1 MLTSKFI
8 KMRNTKVIY
17 ILLVLGIIT
26 AIGIIIPGCSEDR
39 LDIKPKGVLLE
50 PSFFNNEEDV
60 YRALVSAYD
69 PISWL
74 FSWGMS
80 YWVQLN
86 AASDDAN
93 AGGNNASDQPCF
105 VQADRFNIDV
115 TDYGAEELWR
125 KYYAG
130 VYRCNIIFYNVEAK
144 PELQTPAVNMFLGEA
159 RFLRAYYY
167 FDLVRFFGK
176 VPLIDRPIGSEDY
189 AMTRAEIS
197 DIFGLIVSDLELAV
211 PVLPVNAPE
220 KGRVDKGAAL
230 ALLGKAYL
238 FMSSPYFNLGD
249 HYQDAANAFGQ
260 LIALNKYELME
271 NYADNFD
278 LDYEFGSESIFE
290 LNYNDLI
297 GLDWDASNPYPRM
310 EGNIDIQLCGI
321 RSLVQTD
328 TVIFSP
334 GWGFIKPTQ
343 EIAQVY
349 LDNNEVIRYNA
360 SIISGDSLEALGM
373 SWTDNFDYEGYFRMK
388 YAPMAKDEPANT
400 QAWANNFRVIRLADV
415 YLMLAECIVNGASD
429 PGGQDAD
436 HYVNEVRERAGVP
449 LKSGVTMND
458 IRLERQ
464 LELSF
469 EAVRYWDVLR
479 WNLGDEIFGNHKAD
493 LDREWNPAK
502 RGLWPI
508 PQTEIERTGGS
519 LDQNDGYN

>member
-1 MLTSKFI
+1 MKIRNIKYLVVAFVVLILT
-8 KMRNTKVIY
+8 
-17 ILLVLGIIT
+17 
-26 AIGIIIPGCSEDR
+26 GCSDDR
-39 LDIKPKGVLLE
+39 FDIKPKGILLE
-50 PSFFNNEEDV
+50 ASFFNNEEDV

-69 PISWL
+69 PISWIY
-74 FSWGMS
+74 SWGMS
-80 YWVQLN
+80 CFVQLN

-93 AGGNNASDQPCF
+93 AGGNNESDQPCY
-105 VQADRFNIDV
+105 VGADRFNLPA

-144 PELQTPAVNMFLGEA
+144 PELQTDAVKVFLAEA

-176 VPLIDRPIGSEDY
+176 VPLIDRSLGSEDY

-197 DIFGLIVSDLELAV
+197 DIFSLIVSDLELAV
-211 PVLPVNAPE
+211 PALPVNAPE

-278 LDYEFGSESIFE
+278 LDYEFNKESIFE

-310 EGNIDIQLCGI
+310 EANVDIQLCGI
-321 RSLVQTD
+321 RSLIQTD
-328 TVIFSP
+328 TVIFQP
-334 GWGFIKPTQ
+334 GWGFIKPTT
-343 EIAQVY
+343 EIAQLY

-360 SIISGDSLEALGM
+360 SIISGDSLAALGM
-373 SWTDNFDYEGYFRMK
+373 SWNDNFDYEGYFRMK
-388 YAPMAKDEPANT
+388 YAPMAKDVPGIDM
-400 QAWANNFRVIRLADV
+400 AWANNFRVIRLADV
-415 YLMLAECIVNGASD
+415 YLMLAECIVNGATD
-429 PGGQDAD
+429 PNGESTDF
-436 HYVNEVRERAGVP
+436 YVNEVRNRAGVP
-449 LKSGVTMND
+449 EKIGITMAD
-458 IRLERQ
+458 IMLERR

-469 EAVRYWDVLR
+469 EEVRYWDVLR
-479 WNLGDEIFGNHKAD
+479 WNLGDQVFGNYKTD
-493 LDREWNPAK
+493 EGWEWNPAR

-508 PQTEIERTGGS
+508 PQTEIQRTGGS
-519 LDQNDGYN
+519 LVQNDGY